1 MKKYIFITIFA
12 LINSSITYASFP
24 VNNINKIESNVI
36 IESQVKKPE
45 TPLANWSLIL
55 GLSWFPAMIMSV
67 IFSFGGQ
74 DGVSAAFIILAI
86 LSFLG
91 AIVTGIRSLLK
102 REGSRW
108 KAIIGLALTLGVIL
122 ISLFGAIADSID
134 IGDFTY

>member
-1 MKKYIFITIFA
+1 MFA
-12 LINSSITYASFP
+12 FINSSITYASFP
-24 VNNINKIESNVI
+24 VNNINKIESNVT

-55 GLSWFPAMIMSV
+55 GLSWFPAMIISV
-67 IFSFGGQ
+67 IFAFGDQEG
-74 DGVSAAFIILAI
+74 SAAAFIILAI

-108 KAIIGLALTLGVIL
+108 KAIIGLVLTLGVIL
-122 ISLFGAIADSID
+122 ISLFSAIADGID
-134 IGDFTY
+134 IGNFTY

>member
-24 VNNINKIESNVI
+24 VDNINKIENNLT

-55 GLSWFPAMIMSV
+55 GLSWFPSMIISV
-67 IFSFGGQ
+67 IFAFGDQ
-74 DGVSAAFIILAI
+74 EGVSAAFIVLAI

-122 ISLFGAIADSID
+122 IGLFSAIAESID
-134 IGDFTY
+134 IEDFTY

>member
-24 VNNINKIESNVI
+24 VDNINKIENNLT

-55 GLSWFPAMIMSV
+55 GLSWFPAMMLSV
-67 IFSFGGQ
+67 IFAFAGQ
-74 DGVSAAFIILAI
+74 EGQSAAFIILAI

-91 AIVTGIRSLLK
+91 AIVMGIRSLLK

-122 ISLFGAIADSID
+122 IGLFSAIADSID

>member
-1 MKKYIFITIFA
+1 MFA

-55 GLSWFPAMIMSV
+55 GLSWFPAMILSV
-67 IFSFGGQ
+67 IFAFAGQ
-74 DGVSAAFIILAI
+74 EGQSAAFIILAI

-91 AIVTGIRSLLK
+91 AIVMGIRSLLK
-102 REGSRW
+102 REGGRW

-122 ISLFGAIADSID
+122 IGLFSAIAESID
-134 IGDFTY
+134 IEDFTY